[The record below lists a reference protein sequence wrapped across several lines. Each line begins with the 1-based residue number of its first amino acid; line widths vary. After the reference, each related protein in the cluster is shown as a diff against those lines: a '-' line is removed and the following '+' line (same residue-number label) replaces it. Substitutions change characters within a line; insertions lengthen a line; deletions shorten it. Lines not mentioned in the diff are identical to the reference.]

1 MIKRDFRYTGD
12 VAFEICKPELFD
24 EICENYKESGKS
36 YRVIHKPYS
45 TILKFK
51 EPREVSTRICRSKL
65 GGFCK
70 LPSTISSSFTNTHV
84 AAVREIHKDFMAHLL
99 PLVREGRLEPIKPT
113 HPNWPSSFVFRER
126 WNEIDIGEYLW
137 YLDFDNFYPSI
148 AVRLGYVSKEI
159 IDKYTYH
166 IKYEDEAQ
174 FKRAK
179 NIALSRIRS
188 TTKVDYIV
196 DGKFSHTITSDSSY
210 LENSYLNIIQ
220 FGRNLIN
227 HVCEKY
233 RYRIIGRDIDNI
245 ILPEYGHPTYMPS
258 RYLGAHGFITK
269 RYLCKKISH
278 NQFKVLFDRRIKT
291 IRNVID

>member
-1 MIKRDFRYTGD
+1 MIKHDIRYKGKIGLEVFT
-12 VAFEICKPELFD
+12 PELFT
-24 EICENYKESGKS
+24 EVIGNYKESGKS
-36 YRVIHKPYS
+36 FRVVHKPYS
-45 TILKFK
+45 TELRFK
-51 EPREVSTRICRSKL
+51 EPRDVPRSICKTQL

-70 LPSTISSSFTNTHV
+70 LAPTMSDGFKSEHI
-84 AAVREIHKDFMAHLL
+84 AAIRDVHKDFMAHLL

-113 HPNWPSSFVFRER
+113 HPTWPSSFVFRER

-137 YLDFDNFYPSI
+137 YLDFNNFYPSI

-166 IKYEDEAQ
+166 VKDEGQ
-174 FKRAK
+174 YKRAK

-196 DGKFSHTITSDSSY
+196 DGKLSHTITSDSSY

-245 ILPEYGHPTYMPS
+245 ILPEYGHPTYMPA
-258 RYLGAHGFITK
+258 RYLKAHGFITK